1 MEQHM
6 TTTAD
11 VPTATV
17 NVVTTE
23 EVRPGVLLVR
33 LNRPDELN
41 AMNADLIQRLR
52 DVLDEV
58 RDDAGVRA
66 IVLTGNGSAFCA
78 GLDLRGY
85 GQAPGAREVEGR
97 PQAGMRVQKHIAD
110 LHEAF
115 RGARAPVIAAINGA
129 AAGGGMSLS
138 LFADIRM
145 MASHAKLHAA
155 FIKRGLSACD
165 LGSSWLL
172 PRMVGFARASEML
185 LTGRHIDAEE
195 ALRIGLV
202 SSVHEPDDL
211 LDAAIEKAELI
222 ASNSPM
228 GVWMTKEVLWSNL
241 EIPSFRAGIDLEN
254 RNQILCS
261 LTKDHR
267 EAVVSFLDKRPPEY
281 LNQ

>member
-1 MEQHM
+1 M
-6 TTTAD
+6 TMSTGA
-11 VPTATV
+11 PTEV
-17 NVVTTE
+17 RDVVTTE
-23 EVRPGVLLVR
+23 EVRPGVLLIR
-33 LNRPDELN
+33 LNRPEALN
-41 AMNADLIQRLR
+41 AMNAELIQRLR
-52 DVLDEV
+52 EILHEV

-66 IVLTGNGSAFCA
+66 IILTGNGSAFCA

-85 GQAPGAREVEGR
+85 GQAPGNRGVEGR

-115 RGARAPVIAAINGA
+115 RGARAPVIAAINGP

-145 MASHAKLHAA
+145 MSKDATLHAA

-165 LGSSWLL
+165 IGASWLL
-172 PRMVGFARASEML
+172 PKIVGFSRASEIL
-185 LTGRHIDAEE
+185 LTGRNIDARE
-195 ALRIGLV
+195 AIEIGLA
-202 SSVHEPDDL
+202 SSVHEPADL

-222 ASNSPM
+222 VSNSPM

-254 RNQILCS
+254 RTQILCS

-267 EAVVSFLDKRPPEY
+267 EAVSSFLDKRPPEY